1 MYDFVIDYTAVL
13 DHVLY
18 SWENIFDSALVGTA
32 ACPITKAVVL
42 VKNCAPLP
50 CAYFEDL
57 FCYSLNINTG
67 GTPANCMYN
76 TDEIRVV
83 PRAGAAGANGEFDVV
98 LRRDA
103 VVAGYSDT
111 IMIFQISIEFGV
123 AAAGGSLISPDFE
136 IA

>member
-1 MYDFVIDYTAVL
+1 MYEFVIDYTVPI

-32 ACPITKAVVL
+32 ACPITKATVL
-42 VKNCAPLP
+42 VMDCPPAGCSYRN
-50 CAYFEDL
+50 DI
-57 FCYSLNINTG
+57 FCYSFNPV
-67 GTPANCMYN
+67 PANCMYN